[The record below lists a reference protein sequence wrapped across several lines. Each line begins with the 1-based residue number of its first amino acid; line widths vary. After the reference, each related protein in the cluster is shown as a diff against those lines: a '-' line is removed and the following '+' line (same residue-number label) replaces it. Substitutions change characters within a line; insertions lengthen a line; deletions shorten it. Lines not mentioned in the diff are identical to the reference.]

1 MKKLLCVLMATAM
14 IFTVFSA
21 CSKPNENDKPT
32 TEAPTT
38 AKASTGFNTDTEGLM
53 TPDEVMNDASTVD
66 LNHYMEVEGLKK
78 VEEKDDE
85 SATGTIGYYDKNG
98 NIVYKKYIG
107 YGEDSFD
114 YYIKS
119 NSGKD
124 LTVKYILEDGKTI
137 GVNAKCEDYTISFN
151 KLDGSAKYGAND
163 IYITSQK
170 KYDSDFPKIAEYQYD
185 GEKFNLVGN
194 AFYGK
199 DGYCRYSCT
208 DGDNDK
214 KVEDELIL
222 FEKIDTPQVNNDL
235 AEMANDHRVLSVE
248 FIEGQH
254 TIKYTEDKNGKKSW
268 FIDGEIYFVFNSKKG
283 AEQFASKYGLT
294 AKNSEYNDRYYTC
307 TLTASIPIDKD
318 YTDFYSFSS
327 QDFNDCIFGRLH
339 LSNNGTVLNI
349 TENDTNLV
357 FY

>member
-1 MKKLLCVLMATAM
+1 MATAM

-21 CSKPNENDKPT
+21 CSKPTENNEPT

-38 AKASTGFNTDTEGLM
+38 AKATTGFNTDTEELM

-85 SATGTIGYYDKNG
+85 SATGTICYYDKNG
-98 NIVYKKYIG
+98 EIVYKKYIG
-107 YGEDSFD
+107 YGEDAFD

-119 NSGKD
+119 NSSKN

-137 GVNAKCEDYTISFN
+137 GVNAECEDYTISFN

-208 DGDNDK
+208 DGDN
-214 KVEDELIL
+214 
-222 FEKIDTPQVNNDL
+222 
-235 AEMANDHRVLSVE
+235 
-248 FIEGQH
+248 G
-254 TIKYTEDKNGKKSW
+254 
-268 FIDGEIYFVFNSKKG
+268 
-283 AEQFASKYGLT
+283 
-294 AKNSEYNDRYYTC
+294 
-307 TLTASIPIDKD
+307 
-318 YTDFYSFSS
+318 
-327 QDFNDCIFGRLH
+327 
-339 LSNNGTVLNI
+339 
-349 TENDTNLV
+349 
-357 FY
+357 